1 MKHSTID
8 YYENSYDEKTF
19 LWIYDDGQVGKF
31 YFSCQGSATKKN
43 HKLNTQ
49 LSKITN
55 FCIINLENFI
65 KKIKFDKTKMNSAQ
79 NLITFKLSSQLNR
92 LNLAANDFI
101 AFSVTNNVF
110 E

>member
-1 MKHSTID
+1 MKTVMM
-8 YYENSYDEKTF
+8 KK
-19 LWIYDDGQVGKF
+19 LF
-31 YFSCQGSATKKN
+31 YGFTTTAKLESFTSAVKRHQKVAQAQ
-43 HKLNTQ
+43 HQ
-49 LSKITN
+49 IIQKITN
-55 FCIINLENFI
+55 FCIINLENFM
-65 KKIKFDKTKMNSAQ
+65 KIKYLIKLMNSAQ